1 MKITEIVV
9 SAGRTFN
16 HPYENFSNLRPQVTL
31 KATPDEGESPLACAK
46 ELQGKAEKLV
56 EDHKQNMLQ
65 TPRELH
71 HLSMAKQEVYYVER
85 KLADLN
91 ARLKGLR
98 EDNPQLEL
106 PRGSEFMGGTS

>member
-1 MKITEIVV
+1 MTMKITEIVV

-31 KATPDEGESPLACAK
+31 KATLDEGEDSNAAAK

-56 EDHKQNMLQ
+56 EDHKQNTLQ
-65 TPRELH
+65 VLHELH
-71 HLSMAKQEVYYVER
+71 HLSMAKQEVYDVER

-98 EDNPQLEL
+98 EENPQLEL
-106 PRGSEFMGGTS
+106 LP

>member
-1 MKITEIVV
+1 MEITEIVV

-31 KATPDEGESPLACAK
+31 KATLDEGDNPQTATK

-65 TPRELH
+65 TLRELH
-71 HLSMAKQEVYYVER
+71 HLSMAKQEVYDVER

-91 ARLKGLR
+91 ARLKDLR
-98 EDNPQLEL
+98 EENPQLEL
-106 PRGSEFMGGTS
+106 LP